1 MQEYQGIV
9 AGIGDAVT
17 GTNLIPPEMDA
28 ALYDFI
34 IGRPKCI
41 IDGLEWDGSIL
52 SPGTCVC
59 NGYRGMLDEAVSLSE
74 NTYIYGKFELH
85 GDTNDKFV
93 IIGSN
98 VELTS
103 STLGNDYVTI
113 KRGSNQTTNR
123 YDYISAAEY
132 AEESLIVTERLENGV
147 TAEDQSVN
155 DNSSHVANT
164 RYVHN
169 QIEEEI
175 NYGTSSCTIYSDGSN
190 IGTISLERKA
200 KMVVGIISFNAING
214 YLDENT
220 TFTIPQGY
228 RPKSTVIVT
237 AARIYAQN
245 VGMYAQ
251 VSAIMF
257 SINSAGQ
264 GTCVYKVDE
273 QEPVFGSL
281 DEDYR
286 TSYIGWETA

>member
-1 MQEYQGIV
+1 MQEFQGIV

-41 IDGLEWDGSIL
+41 IDGLEWNGSTL

-85 GDTNDKFV
+85 GDTDDKFV

-98 VELTS
+98 VALTS

-113 KRGSNQTTNR
+113 KRGSTQTVDR

-132 AEESLIVTERLENGV
+132 AEESLVATERLENGV

-175 NYGTSSCTIYSDGSN
+175 NYGTTTVNLRTATRTIGSIVLTRKSNLVVASVTLTGESINTEN
-190 IGTISLERKA
+190 IQ
-200 KMVVGIISFNAING
+200 
-214 YLDENT
+214 
-220 TFTIPQGY
+220 FTVPQGY
-228 RPKSTVIVT
+228 RPNKNVSFVMCIKYVDSWQNGPYMTFVLMELNTLGNASIKHDSTGNWVDT
-237 AARIYAQN
+237 
-245 VGMYAQ
+245 
-251 VSAIMF
+251 F
-257 SINSAGQ
+257 W
-264 GTCVYKVDE
+264 VDE
-273 QEPVFGSL
+273 YANYTIGYSL
-281 DEDYR
+281 
-286 TSYIGWETA
+286 I